1 MEQELRISQRAK
13 QYPASGIRKMFDLAA
28 QYPEAIKLTVG
39 EPNFETPQY
48 IKDAAK
54 RALDEGQTHY
64 APNAGTTELRE
75 AVAAKYRKQYW
86 EGYTKDHVIITV
98 GAMEGLFLAMMTLLD
113 PGDEILV
120 PDPCFPN
127 YYGQASSI
135 GARAVPVPTYE
146 EYDYRIQAADIE
158 KAVTPRTRAIL
169 LNSPCNPTGAVLTKE
184 DILAIAKVAKTHDL
198 WVLTDEPYDAIVYD
212 GIQPYSMAQVPEMQD
227 RVMVLNSFSKSYAMT
242 GWRIGYLVAPE
253 PGYIKKMAQL
263 QEGVASCVSTFTQ
276 AAAVEA
282 LKSTAC
288 VDQMVADYTRRRDIL
303 VDGLNAIPGI
313 TCKKSA
319 GSFYAFPNIKAFGK
333 TSQAFAEELLENA
346 GVAEYEPELSVLQL
360 PYLYSDAQ
368 QMWRVL
374 DGSIGDEFLA
384 MLDGMDLVGLS
395 WFDAGVRSFYTRE
408 KVTGLDDLQGL
419 TIRVQESDMMSD
431 MITALGAKPAQ
442 VVYSKV
448 YAALHNA
455 EIDGAENNWP
465 SYEVMGHYEVAPFFL
480 KDEHTRVPEVQ
491 LASPAVMEKLA
502 ALDESFPEV
511 IRACARESAQT
522 ERELWARREANAEQ
536 NMRKRGICVTELD
549 EAEKARF
556 RAAVQ
561 PMYDAFSAQ
570 QELIDRIQKS

>member
-39 EPNFETPQY
+39 EPNFDTPQY

-227 RVMVLNSFSKSYAMT
+227 RAMVLNSFSKSYAMT
-242 GWRIGYLVAPE
+242 GWRIGYIAAPANITKVVGNYLGHCTGSPSAISQKAALAALTAPQDQVE
-253 PGYIKKMAQL
+253 TMR
-263 QEGVASCVSTFTQ
+263 Q
-276 AAAVEA
+276 AFEE
-282 LKSTAC
+282 
-288 VDQMVADYTRRRDIL
+288 RRDYMVRRMNQIEGISCIKPEGAFYVMMNVEKVVGKEL
-303 VDGLNAIPGI
+303 FGQVIHSDDDFASLFLKYGKVAVVPGGGFGAPNFI
-313 TCKKSA
+313 RWS
-319 GSFYAFPNIKAFGK
+319 YAASMDNIKA
-333 TSQAFAEELLENA
+333 
-346 GVAEYEPELSVLQL
+346 
-360 PYLYSDAQ
+360 
-368 QMWRVL
+368 
-374 DGSIGDEFLA
+374 
-384 MLDGMDLVGLS
+384 
-395 WFDAGVRSFYTRE
+395 
-408 KVTGLDDLQGL
+408 GLDRLEMFLQG
-419 TIRVQESDMMSD
+419 
-431 MITALGAKPAQ
+431 K
-442 VVYSKV
+442 
-448 YAALHNA
+448 
-455 EIDGAENNWP
+455 
-465 SYEVMGHYEVAPFFL
+465 
-480 KDEHTRVPEVQ
+480 
-491 LASPAVMEKLA
+491 AV
-502 ALDESFPEV
+502 
-511 IRACARESAQT
+511 
-522 ERELWARREANAEQ
+522 
-536 NMRKRGICVTELD
+536 
-549 EAEKARF
+549 
-556 RAAVQ
+556 
-561 PMYDAFSAQ
+561 
-570 QELIDRIQKS
+570 

>member
-39 EPNFETPQY
+39 EPNFDTPQY

-75 AVAAKYRKQYW
+75 AGAAKYRKQYW

-198 WVLTDEPYDAIVYD
+198 WVLTDEPYDAIVYN

-263 QEGVASCVSTFTQ
+263 QEGVASCVSTFIQ
-276 AAAVEA
+276 AAAVE
-282 LKSTAC
+282 
-288 VDQMVADYTRRRDIL
+288 
-303 VDGLNAIPGI
+303 GLNAIPGI

-346 GVAEYEPELSVLQL
+346 GVVTVPGSAFGDMGEG
-360 PYLYSDAQ
+360 YLRLVFANSDENLKEA
-368 QMWRVL
+368 
-374 DGSIGDEFLA
+374 
-384 MLDGMDLVGLS
+384 
-395 WFDAGVRSFYTRE
+395 VRRIADY
-408 KVTGLDDLQGL
+408 
-419 TIRVQESDMMSD
+419 
-431 MITALGAKPAQ
+431 
-442 VVYSKV
+442 
-448 YAALHNA
+448 
-455 EIDGAENNWP
+455 
-465 SYEVMGHYEVAPFFL
+465 VA
-480 KDEHTRVPEVQ
+480 
-491 LASPAVMEKLA
+491 
-502 ALDESFPEV
+502 
-511 IRACARESAQT
+511 RAYP
-522 ERELWARREANAEQ
+522 
-536 NMRKRGICVTELD
+536 GI
-549 EAEKARF
+549 K
-556 RAAVQ
+556 
-561 PMYDAFSAQ
+561 
-570 QELIDRIQKS
+570 